1 MPEPTL
7 TYLTLPEGVGVASP
21 FIRDPKS
28 GLDVP
33 NPKAGEPEPINNI
46 GLQIPVPV
54 MVDGEVADTTTRV
67 PIQPGPALGPEG
79 QLVDNAGVFQRARII
94 PGSRVVE
101 TDHPAVVNL
110 LQEAG
115 LVPCDPPAS
124 AQPRRPQTDA
134 SKED

>member
-1 MPEPTL
+1 MPKPTL
-7 TYLTLPEGVGVASP
+7 TYLTLPDGVGVAPP

-54 MVDGEVADTTTRV
+54 MAGGEVADTTARV
-67 PIQPGPALGPEG
+67 AIHPGPGLGAEG
-79 QLVDNAGVFQRARII
+79 ELVDDAGSFKRARII
-94 PGSRVVE
+94 PGTRVVE

-110 LQEAG
+110 LTEAG
-115 LVPCDPPAS
+115 YLQCDPPAA
-124 AQPRRPQTDA
+124 AQPRQPKTSA